1 MDFIVKLPS
10 SSDHITEE
18 IYDSILVIVDRLTK
32 YTHFIPYKET
42 YTAEQLARIV
52 IDRLI
57 RYHGIRYHGI
67 PSSFVTDRDKLF
79 TSNYWKT
86 LVASI
91 GIRYKLSTSFHP
103 QTDGQ
108 TERMNQ
114 TLEAYLR
121 HYVNY
126 T

>member
-1 MDFIVKLPS
+1 MDFIVKLPA
-10 SSDHITEE
+10 SSDYVTEE
-18 IYDSILVIVDRLTK
+18 VYDSILVIVNRLTK

-42 YTAEQLARIV
+42 YTAEQLARVV

-57 RYHGIRYHGI
+57 RYYGI

-91 GIRYKLSTSFHP
+91 GIRHKLSTSFH
-103 QTDGQ
+103 
-108 TERMNQ
+108 
-114 TLEAYLR
+114 L
-121 HYVNY
+121 
-126 T
+126 

>member
-1 MDFIVKLPS
+1 MDFIVKLLS

-18 IYDSILVIVDRLTK
+18 VYDSILIIVDRLTK
-32 YTHFIPYKET
+32 YTHFILYKET

-57 RYHGIRYHGI
+57 CYYGI

-86 LVASI
+86 LIASI
-91 GIRYKLSTSFHP
+91 GIRHKLSTSF
-103 QTDGQ
+103 
-108 TERMNQ
+108 
-114 TLEAYLR
+114 YL
-121 HYVNY
+121 
-126 T
+126 